1 MLNATH
7 LRCIQPSALLWT
19 DTVWLDSAEKG
30 KDAGTQCLLSEWE
43 WDTLQ
48 VHDPQPLT
56 SPFQAAFLLLSEAD
70 KFIPLVSEQ
79 TPLFFYLLHQWK
91 EEGRSRR
98 EGGRI
103 TSAWQCHT
111 VDTGLMSL
119 VLRPLGL
126 GVWAPLSYNK
136 VDKKPRAQPSGNLRG
151 GVSRPEGKREGW
163 TKLLRY
169 IAPIRSFTCQSWSAG
184 SDNLLR
190 GICPCWVSQGI
201 AI

>member
-1 MLNATH
+1 MF
-7 LRCIQPSALLWT
+7 S
-19 DTVWLDSAEKG
+19 
-30 KDAGTQCLLSEWE
+30 SERE

-48 VHDPQPLT
+48 VPDPQPLT
-56 SPFQAAFLLLSEAD
+56 SPFQTAFLLLSEAD

-79 TPLFFYLLHQWK
+79 TPLFFYLRHQWK
-91 EEGRSRR
+91 EEGGSSG

-111 VDTGLMSL
+111 VDTGFMSL
-119 VLRPLGL
+119 VCGPLGL

-151 GVSRPEGKREGW
+151 GVSRPEGKGEGW

-169 IAPIRSFTCQSWSAG
+169 IAPIRSFPCQSSGADLFNVW
-184 SDNLLR
+184 R
-190 GICPCWVSQGI
+190 RICPCRVSQSTDI
-201 AI
+201 